1 MAEQLD
7 EFHLAAWRAFLN
19 AHAAVIDRIEREMDA
34 AGVLPLGS
42 YDVLVAL
49 SEAPGRRLRLHE
61 LASRIVLSRSTL
73 TRVVD
78 RLETA
83 GLLARE
89 RAATDRRG
97 AYAVLTE
104 QGREALRTAWPVYA
118 QGIREHFA
126 RHLDEDEVHVL
137 TAALGRIDRAARSPV
152 DASGAAQ

>member
-1 MAEQLD
+1 MTEHLD

-19 AHAAVIDRIEREMDA
+19 AHAAVIDRIEGEMEA
-34 AGVLPLGS
+34 AHVLPLGS

-49 SEAPGRRLRLHE
+49 SEAPEHRLRLYE
-61 LASRIVLSRSTL
+61 LASHIVLSRSTL

-97 AYAVLTE
+97 AFAVLTE
-104 QGREALRTAWPVYA
+104 KGREALRTAWPIYA
-118 QGIREHFA
+118 RGIREHFA
-126 RHLDEDEVHVL
+126 HHLDDDEVRVL
-137 TAALGRIDRAARSPV
+137 TTALGRVDLAARRSV
-152 DASGAAQ
+152 NHGD